1 MSEYVLELKGI
12 TKIFPG
18 VKALNNVQFQL
29 KPGEVHALMGENG
42 AGKSTFIKV
51 ITGVHKAEEGEMYLF
66 GEKVDFKGPK
76 DAQEAGIAAVYQHP
90 TSYPHLT
97 VAENIFM
104 GHEIKKNHMIQWKA
118 MNEEANKL
126 LKQLNA
132 DFDSTAEMGT
142 LSVAQ
147 QQMVEIAKALSTN
160 AKIVILDEPTAS
172 LTKRESEEL
181 YRIVDQLKEKGV
193 SIIFISH
200 RFEDM
205 YRLASRVTVF
215 RDSQYIGTYD
225 VDGITNADLIK
236 AMVGREIKDLLAYL
250 RTVENGLDDISV
262 KRIINVPKRGIGLT
276 TIDRVADYAL
286 THETSFYGALQNY
299 EYIDG
304 IKRSAGKLGSFVSLI
319 ESFKRH
325 LASPEY
331 SLEDLIREI
340 IEETGYVR
348 LLEEEDTEEANGRI
362 ENIEEFINKVVTY
375 EENCEEEPTLSGFLE
390 EVALVADIDTVD
402 DDNNMVLLM
411 TLHSAKGLEFPYVY
425 LVGME
430 DGIFPGYA
438 AVMGDDPEEM
448 EEERRLCYVGI
459 TRAKQKLSLSCA
471 RSRFRN
477 GEQQYNRPSSFLNEI
492 PRYLLKQNGDAFQDS
507 SRTASSPFSGNSFT
521 ESRRQSY
528 HQVRM
533 NELPNVRTNASSTW
547 DPMAERSAKQAVRRS
562 SGADLFAGNPLIRKG
577 IGSSSQAGDI
587 YRSKGSSLR
596 DSSIF
601 DKGNSG
607 KTTSGT
613 LSYGEGDRIKH
624 KKFGEGTVIAL
635 KEKNGDHEVTV
646 DFDNG
651 STRRMMASFAKL
663 KKI

>member
-236 AMVGREIKDLLAYL
+236 AMVGREIKDLFPKPEVKIGDEML
-250 RTVENGLDDISV
+250 RIEHLSRTGYFKDVSF
-262 KRIINVPKRGIGLT
+262 NVRAGEIVGLT
-276 TIDRVADYAL
+276 GLVGAGRTEVVESVCGITNPDEGKVYLEGKEVHIKQPSDAMKEGIILLPDDRQKECLIMSWGLGRNVTLPTISKYAKNGFNDEK
-286 THETSFYGALQNY
+286 TE
-299 EYIDG
+299 
-304 IKRSAGKLGSFVSLI
+304 R
-319 ESFKRH
+319 
-325 LASPEY
+325 
-331 SLEDLIREI
+331 DLSK
-340 IEETGYVR
+340 R
-348 LLEEEDTEEANGRI
+348 LLEEVDTKAVFQCLACLCI
-362 ENIEEFINKVVTY
+362 F
-375 EENCEEEPTLSGFLE
+375 FLRKIPSDDGSQSIGKSHPRDEHEVE
-390 EVALVADIDTVD
+390 EVVDKRGGSQLGRTVMPDHDVVGKAYNNNAQLSQHDRDTQAYRFFVMFLV
-402 DDNNMVLLM
+402 NRK
-411 TLHSAKGLEFPYVY
+411 LHHSKTSTDLITTFS
-425 LVGME
+425 VG
-430 DGIFPGYA
+430 
-438 AVMGDDPEEM
+438 
-448 EEERRLCYVGI
+448 R
-459 TRAKQKLSLSCA
+459 SCLFVFTCWIA
-471 RSRFRN
+471 STMS
-477 GEQQYNRPSSFLNEI
+477 RPS
-492 PRYLLKQNGDAFQDS
+492 
-507 SRTASSPFSGNSFT
+507 
-521 ESRRQSY
+521 
-528 HQVRM
+528 
-533 NELPNVRTNASSTW
+533 
-547 DPMAERSAKQAVRRS
+547 
-562 SGADLFAGNPLIRKG
+562 
-577 IGSSSQAGDI
+577 
-587 YRSKGSSLR
+587 
-596 DSSIF
+596 
-601 DKGNSG
+601 
-607 KTTSGT
+607 TTSP
-613 LSYGEGDRIKH
+613 
-624 KKFGEGTVIAL
+624 
-635 KEKNGDHEVTV
+635 
-646 DFDNG
+646 
-651 STRRMMASFAKL
+651 
-663 KKI
+663 